1 MNLHISLDK
10 DFEKLLKELNKTNKE
25 FIKLEGLSSEDID
38 ITRFFKRF
46 IKSSNTANASTDD
59 NSNVNSKAIPTLLDE
74 ARKPFLKLV
83 SFNKIFI
90 EMKEMFDLE
99 TARQFFIK
107 HIQGELYLN
116 DSFSTSYIPYCY
128 SYGLEQISKRGLF
141 FIDEMKAGEPKH
153 LDTFNSHYLEFVAYA
168 SNMQA
173 GAVGTPDYLLW
184 SFYFYKKDLES
195 GYISLD
201 KSNIYKRQEFQK
213 VIYSLNQP
221 WLKISQSAYTNWSL
235 MDREYYKGLFGGLT
249 FPNGTFAIDFI
260 EEFMQYQEDFLE
272 FIQEERR
279 HKSFTFPV
287 LTASTIF
294 KDNDFVDSDFFATVV
309 KHNMEFADI
318 NIYKSEN
325 ADALS
330 SCCRME
336 FDTKEIKAN
345 KLEGNFNSIGGTD
358 LNIGSSKCVTVNL
371 PRLSYLA
378 DKDEED
384 LMNRIE
390 DVVTLIQKFHKV
402 HRHILQKNIDRGLLP
417 LFQHGLVSFDKL
429 FATIGITGLEESVSF
444 FDGLSVNE
452 IEEISYNEY
461 GLKLAKKIVDKINN
475 LGKDTVKKYGYT
487 QNCEQVPAESLAIKL
502 LKKDKLLF
510 GEDYLPNKSLYSNQW
525 IGLSENTDISERI
538 RVAGILDKELG
549 GGAILHLN
557 IGEKWSSFEDAYNF
571 NLAVARAGVKYWSEI
586 RKIKYCAN
594 DHNFFGDT
602 CPICGEKPEGD
613 IVKIVGYLTKD
624 KYFKSERYDELQTR
638 VFYDGI

>member
-1 MNLHISLDK
+1 M
-10 DFEKLLKELNKTNKE
+10 
-25 FIKLEGLSSEDID
+25 
-38 ITRFFKRF
+38 
-46 IKSSNTANASTDD
+46 
-59 NSNVNSKAIPTLLDE
+59 
-74 ARKPFLKLV
+74 
-83 SFNKIFI
+83 
-90 EMKEMFDLE
+90 
-99 TARQFFIK
+99 
-107 HIQGELYLN
+107 
-116 DSFSTSYIPYCY
+116 
-128 SYGLEQISKRGLF
+128 
-141 FIDEMKAGEPKH
+141 
-153 LDTFNSHYLEFVAYA
+153 
-168 SNMQA
+168 
-173 GAVGTPDYLLW
+173 VGTPDYLLW
-184 SFYFYKKDLES
+184 SFYFYKKDIES

-294 KDNDFVDSDFFATVV
+294 KDNDFVDNDFFATVV

-330 SCCRME
+330 SCCFDGEQEVFVNNKVIPLEKAYEQYKEQTVETIGLEGNNCKVIKIPRENKSMYEITMTNGTKINATEDHLHPTIKGDIQTSKLKIGDFILHVSKSGSISKRIDNNYYLCIKNIRKIDNYDKEYVYCLEMVNQESPYFVLPSGMITHNCRME

-444 FDGLSVNE
+444 FDGLSFNE